1 MLLELNCKNLKYA
14 VKGTLGAYGTPK
26 VWTGLKSI
34 SLEPN
39 YEEKEVYADGDLVTV
54 LVNDKG
60 YTGEVVV
67 TDKADDFE
75 KDLGFREELAG
86 ALADVQQLDRKEVA
100 IYLEID
106 NQSDAGIASTNKVW
120 LLGVFV
126 SRANDKVQQ
135 RESSPVTNDV
145 TYKIRV
151 SGDLKMTA
159 DGSAVYVN
167 ANGVS
172 QRASKLTARPSHTG
186 YATFGNTVPTPKV
199 AA

>member
-14 VKGTLGAYGTPK
+14 VKDALGDYGVPK
-26 VWTGLKSI
+26 TWTGLKSI

-39 YEEKEVYADGDLVTV
+39 YEEKELYADGDLETV

-75 KDLGFREELAG
+75 KDLGFREELTG
-86 ALADVQQLDRKEVA
+86 ALADVQQIGRNEIA
-100 IYLEID
+100 IYFEVDI
-106 NQSDAGIASTNKVW
+106 QSGAGVASVNKVW
-120 LLGVFV
+120 LLSVFV

-135 RESSPVTNDV
+135 RESSPVVNDV
-145 TYKIRV
+145 TYKLRV
-151 SGDLKMTA
+151 TGDFKMTS
-159 DGSAVYVN
+159 DGSAIYTD

-172 QRASKLTARPSHTG
+172 KRATKMTAKPTHTG
-186 YATFGNTVPTPKV
+186 YATFGAAVPTPKV
-199 AA
+199 TA